1 MTWTKKP
8 EGQSY
13 DDSGIK
19 SQLQNKSDKQHTHT
33 TSDIVDLV
41 AGGTIQ
47 VSPIPL
53 EMEKALVQSRMQYAL
68 TPQALTARISFI
80 DDDAKAQ
87 VLTRVQP
94 LIETKGIP
102 WAIAVP
108 ATDIIMN
115 AGRSLTQD
123 ELLHLQNDLGCELL
137 GHTYSHP
144 NLSTIPV
151 SQLEKELG
159 ESKKILVSKGYNIRG
174 IAYPFGANNAAVRKV
189 AAKYY
194 DWGVITQSKVNNYPL
209 KSFQVDRVSLG
220 SYTDGKNTLADY
232 KAKVD
237 EAVANKSW
245 LIFVSHCWD
254 AAHTDAQQQII
265 SDLIDYIKSLNIPI
279 VNPSDAWDLTGN
291 LLEVE
296 DKLRVTRLG
305 EMIIDNS
312 NEYKTIADSS
322 RGADALINVYPLQT
336 TIIAEYG
343 NANRGSLPEAG
354 MLETKRP
361 TTKTDFQ
368 YSTQFLYGISG
379 SIYSR
384 KAISYNDATW
394 GPWKIVLKTTAT

>member
-1 MTWTKKP
+1 
-8 EGQSY
+8 
-13 DDSGIK
+13 
-19 SQLQNKSDKQHTHT
+19 
-33 TSDIVDLV
+33 
-41 AGGTIQ
+41 
-47 VSPIPL
+47 
-53 EMEKALVQSRMQYAL
+53 MEKALVQSRMQYAL
-68 TPQALTARISFI
+68 TPQTLTARISFI

-94 LIETKGIP
+94 LIESKGIP

-144 NLSTIPV
+144 NLSQIPV

-159 ESKKILVSKGYNIRG
+159 ESKKILVSKGYKIRG
-174 IAYPFGANNAAVRKV
+174 VAYPFGANNANVRKV

-194 DWGVITQSKVNNYPL
+194 DWGVMTQGKVNNYPV

-220 SYTDGKNTLADY
+220 SYTDGKNTFADY

-265 SDLIDYIKSLNIPI
+265 SDLIDYIKSLSIPI
-279 VNPSDAWDLTGN
+279 INPSDAW
-291 LLEVE
+291 E
-296 DKLRVTRLG
+296 
-305 EMIIDNS
+305 I
-312 NEYKTIADSS
+312 
-322 RGADALINVYPLQT
+322 
-336 TIIAEYG
+336 
-343 NANRGSLPEAG
+343 
-354 MLETKRP
+354 
-361 TTKTDFQ
+361 
-368 YSTQFLYGISG
+368 
-379 SIYSR
+379 
-384 KAISYNDATW
+384 
-394 GPWKIVLKTTAT
+394 IVLLG